1 MHTGTEDSG
10 LGLHSPPAPQEQP
23 GEQTQHCCVL
33 RHVSEGTEQAEGHS
47 HIKIE
52 I

>member
-10 LGLHSPPAPQEQP
+10 LGLHAPPAPQEQP
-23 GEQTQHCCVL
+23 GERTRHWRVL
-33 RHVSEGTEQAEGHS
+33 RHVSEGTGQAEGHS
-47 HIKIE
+47 HMKIE